1 MILCEQIN
9 FIDYIEGQD
18 PSDKI
23 KQHLTNCS
31 KCRKK
36 LDESRKLLGILTI
49 VKKKELLDD
58 VEPDSDIPDK
68 PLPESIKKLV
78 KQRKESWLE
87 KQAAKTADGLGY
99 EEGNQKN
106 KIIKLITQR
115 KEDVFLNAAFSDDLL
130 KGKRKETKESKDSKK
145 PNKKDEKDKKD

>member
-9 FIDYIEGQD
+9 FIDYIEGQN
-18 PSDKI
+18 PSGKI
-23 KQHLTNCS
+23 KHHLMNCP
-31 KCRKK
+31 KCREK
-36 LDESRKLLGILTI
+36 LDECKKLLSILTI

-58 VEPDSDIPDK
+58 VELESDIPDK

-99 EEGNQKN
+99 EEGDQKD

-115 KEDVFLNAAFSDDLL
+115 EEDVFLNAAFSDDLL
-130 KGKRKETKESKDSKK
+130 KGKRKKKKDSKK
-145 PNKKDEKDKKD
+145 KDKKD